1 MGQSSIRKS
10 FKSAGVLD
18 KDYDVA
24 LPSHDVDPFLEAD
37 AQMELEGLMERAV
50 PVRDVVF
57 RNILKVMTA

>member
-1 MGQSSIRKS
+1 M
-10 FKSAGVLD
+10 
-18 KDYDVA
+18 A

-57 RNILKVMTA
+57 RNILEVMTA